1 MPNKAMCLEFG
12 CNYPEAECDGTCQRN
27 AVIASNGNDGL
38 HYQHKGRVQVVL
50 IEDGK
55 VTMDY
60 MSNWLTGDGVEQM
73 ERAKAMID
81 MVLRA
86 RGQE

>member
-1 MPNKAMCLEFG
+1 MPSKAMCVEFG
-12 CNYPEAECDGTCQRN
+12 CNYPEAECAGTCQRN

-38 HYQHKGRVQVVL
+38 HYASKGRVHVVV

-60 MSNWLTGDGVEQM
+60 MSNWLTGDGVEQLERVKVM
-73 ERAKAMID
+73 IDVALRAK
-81 MVLRA
+81 R
-86 RGQE
+86 